1 MGKLMYQ
8 MQYSRP
14 DIAQVVYDLAQ
25 YMTLGNLKTLEAKK
39 RCMRFVLCSR
49 KAGLLLKPSQKW
61 DGSNEHQFC
70 IRGRSD
76 SDYAKDTQT
85 RCSVSGYV
93 VYLEDAPTMHR
104 SVA

>member
-1 MGKLMYQ
+1 

-14 DIAQVVYDLAQ
+14 DIAQAVHDLAW
-25 YMTLGNLKTLEAKK
+25 YMTCGNSKMLEAMK

-49 KAGLLLKPSQKW
+49 NAGLLLKPSPKW
-61 DGSNEHQFC
+61 DGSNKHQFR
-70 IRGRSD
+70 IRGKLD

-85 RCSVSGYV
+85 RRSVSGYV

-104 SVA
+104 SAT